1 MFKKEVTFKSPQT
14 GDEQKVVLY
23 FHLTQ
28 YEAIRLV
35 GEKGDWEEYVQKL
48 QANLTFNDVRK
59 EMEEI
64 ILTAYGEKINDRFVK
79 QVDGNLLRNDFEYSE
94 AFSSLMVGFILD
106 VNSWIEFMTNL
117 APKEEK
123 ATTETSTATGENQ
136 GPTLAKEWT

>member
-1 MFKKEVTFKSPQT
+1 M
-14 GDEQKVVLY
+14 
-23 FHLTQ
+23 
-28 YEAIRLV
+28 
-35 GEKGDWEEYVQKL
+35 
-48 QANLTFNDVRK
+48 TFNDVRK

-123 ATTETSTATGENQ
+123 AKTEEGTATGENQ
-136 GPTLAKEWT
+136 GPTLAKEWS